1 MLTLLTLMPLVGVII
16 LIFFF
21 KPVSPYSLLYNL
33 GKNSLNNE
41 GYDLRVR
48 QITLFTSVATF
59 IASTIL

>member
-1 MLTLLTLMPLVGVII
+1 MPLVGVII

-21 KPVSPYSLLYNL
+21 QPVSPYSLLYNL
-33 GKNSLNNE
+33 GNNSLNNE